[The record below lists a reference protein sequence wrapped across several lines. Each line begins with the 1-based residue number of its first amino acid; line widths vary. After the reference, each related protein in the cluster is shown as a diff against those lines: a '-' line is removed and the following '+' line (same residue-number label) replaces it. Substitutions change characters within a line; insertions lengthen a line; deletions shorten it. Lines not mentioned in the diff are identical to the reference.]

1 MSTFKVGTYLLKFT
15 DGHEFDFDVNRI
27 TDTSSEGTRASWE
40 TPIVSHK
47 DSGFLVTREDGS
59 WSFAPWTAL
68 TAVDWFPAGTE
79 GV

>member
-1 MSTFKVGTYLLKFT
+1 MTPGGVLLGKYVLTFT
-15 DGHEFDFDVNRI
+15 DGHDFDFAVV
-27 TDTSSEGTRASWE
+27 GRAVSDGGA
-40 TPIVSHK
+40 TPRVAFEQH
-47 DSGFLVTREDGS
+47 GLRVTREDGS